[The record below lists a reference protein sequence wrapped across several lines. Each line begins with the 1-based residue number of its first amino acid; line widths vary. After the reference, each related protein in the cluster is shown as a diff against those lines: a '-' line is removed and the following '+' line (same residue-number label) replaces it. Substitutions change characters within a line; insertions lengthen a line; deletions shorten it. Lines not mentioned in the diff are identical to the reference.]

1 MLGMPYGKS
10 EGVRLFRSA
19 SFQHVPFVSQSFFL
33 LACASG
39 RSPAEVKVRL
49 IPIHPRQPWM
59 CMKAHPRWPLAGTLI
74 SRPEAFSA
82 K

>member
-1 MLGMPYGKS
+1 MARAKESDCLEAHHFSMS
-10 EGVRLFRSA
+10 L
-19 SFQHVPFVSQSFFL
+19 FVSQSFFL